1 MLRRFAQLFLLAY
14 AASFARAAEL
24 PLTAAEAGI
33 PPLLYDALGKIAQDF
48 DRWAYTETLQATD
61 EHGVPKPETVYRF
74 DPSRPYAEQY
84 LPLKINGKPP
94 TERQL
99 KEYRRRGE
107 KRGEKYAK
115 QEAEGKVPGSQLPR
129 FGINGGTASI
139 DLARATVVG
148 ESEDSVTYEVP
159 LRNDG
164 HGTIPVE
171 KFQLMARV
179 GKQRRAFENVA
190 LKVRSAF
197 RVKLVVKV
205 KTGEASIDFATVDPQ
220 HHPVPVALS
229 GDATATILFLK
240 FGGSFDVKRTDF
252 KRVKP
257 YSERFGV
264 KIGPVKA
271 LDF

>member
-1 MLRRFAQLFLLAY
+1 MPRCFTCLILWLAL
-14 AASFARAAEL
+14 AASAAAGEL
-24 PLTAAEAGI
+24 AAPADEAGI
-33 PPLLYDALGKIAQDF
+33 PPLLFDALAKVAQDF
-48 DRWAYTETLQATD
+48 DRWAFTETVKVTD
-61 EHGVPKPETVYRF
+61 EHGAPQPETVVRF
-74 DPSRPYAEQY
+74 DPSKPYAEQY
-84 LPLKINGKPP
+84 LPLKIKGKPP

-99 KEYRRRGE
+99 RDYRRRGV
-107 KRGEKYAK
+107 KRGEKFAK
-115 QEAEGKVPGSQLPR
+115 EEAEGKAPGSGLPR

-139 DLARATVVG
+139 DLAHTTVV
-148 ESEDSVTYEVP
+148 SETADSVTYEVP

-179 GKQRRAFENVA
+179 GKSRRAFENVA

-205 KTGEASIDFATVDPQ
+205 KSGEASLDFAPVDPQ
-220 HHPVPVALS
+220 HHPVLTAVS
-229 GDATATILFLK
+229 GDATATVLFLK
-240 FGGSFDVKRTDF
+240 FGGSFDLKRTDF

-264 KIGPVKA
+264 KIGPLKA

>member
-1 MLRRFAQLFLLAY
+1 MLRRFTALVLFLVLAVW
-14 AASFARAAEL
+14 AQAQAV
-24 PLTAAEAGI
+24 PAEAEGGI
-33 PPLLYDALGKIAQDF
+33 PPLLFDALAKMAQDF
-48 DRWAYTETLQATD
+48 DRWAFTETVMTTD
-61 EHGVPKPETVYRF
+61 EHGVAKPETVVRF

-84 LPLKINGKPP
+84 QPLLIKGKPP

-99 KEYRRRGE
+99 KDYRRRGE
-107 KRGEKYAK
+107 KRGEKFAK
-115 QEAEGKVPGSQLPR
+115 EEAEGKTPASQLPR

-139 DLARATVVG
+139 DLAHATVVA
-148 ESEDSVTYEVP
+148 ETAEAVTYEVP

-179 GKQRRAFENVA
+179 NKQGRAFENVA

-205 KTGEASIDFATVDPQ
+205 KTGEASIDFVRVDPA
-220 HHPVPVALS
+220 HHPVPVGIS
-229 GDATATILFLK
+229 GDATATVLFMK
-240 FGGSFDVKRTDF
+240 FGGGFDLKRTDF

-264 KIGPVKA
+264 KIGPMKA